1 MKKSILILEEI
12 SQKCYNDTTVF
23 KYNKDSTISKKYKKG
38 RVDAS
43 TWINELIYHYVQKE
57 KNFLNKFK
65 QHIKDQKEIIAI
77 IKNGDYKQGLYDQLQ
92 IVESRIDDSI
102 N

>member
-12 SQKCYNDTTVF
+12 SQKCYSDTTVF
-23 KYNKDSTISKKYKKG
+23 KYTKNNEISDKYKKG

-43 TWINELIYHYVQKE
+43 TWVNELIYHYVQKE
-57 KNFLNKFK
+57 KNFINEFV
-65 QHIKDQKEIIAI
+65 QHIKDQKDVISIIN
-77 IKNGDYKQGLYDQLQ
+77 NGDYKQGLYDQLQ
-92 IVESRIDDSI
+92 IVERKLHDSV

>member
-12 SQKCYNDTTVF
+12 SQKCYSDTTEF
-23 KYNKDSTISKKYKKG
+23 KYSKDNSISDKYKKG

-43 TWINELIYHYVQKE
+43 TWVNELIYHYVQKE
-57 KNFLNKFK
+57 KSFLQEFK
-65 QHIKDQKEIIAI
+65 QHIKDQKEIISI

-92 IVESRIDDSI
+92 IIEGRIDDSI